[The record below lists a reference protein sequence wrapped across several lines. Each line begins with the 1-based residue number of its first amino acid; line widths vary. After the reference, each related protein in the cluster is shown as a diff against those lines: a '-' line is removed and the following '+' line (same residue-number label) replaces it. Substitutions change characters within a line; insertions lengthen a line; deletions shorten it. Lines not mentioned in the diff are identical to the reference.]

1 MAISYKEL
9 AEKAGISEPYACQLL
24 SDDPEQRRNPS
35 LGMAFKIYDATGLQ
49 FGILEGLSKKTIE
62 QLRPK
67 AAA

>member
-9 AEKAGISEPYACQLL
+9 AERAGISEPYACQIL
-24 SDDPEQRRNPS
+24 SDDPKQRRTPT

-49 FGILEGLSKKTIE
+49 FGILEGLSKETIE
-62 QLRPK
+62 ELRPK